1 MNFEELWRT
10 TPSPGRPFA
19 PGDAAAL
26 PPAARRYLEHAIAPA
41 TPLAAAVRLRMR
53 GEIRLRQWLPFRAEE
68 VIAWGRGMIWRA
80 SVSMHGL
87 PLRGA
92 DQWLGSEGGE
102 AGEGRAGAGAMHWRL
117 FGIVPVIRAA
127 GADITRS
134 AAGRVNSEV
143 VWLPSAL
150 VSMPARWTEAD
161 GVLHARFTAHG
172 EPADLALA
180 IAPDGRLQSLA
191 LERWGNPDGAGW
203 RSVSFGATFE
213 AERTFAGYTIPSRLR
228 AGWYF
233 GSERFAA
240 EGEFFRAELTAAE
253 FR

>member
-1 MNFEELWRT
+1 VADHT
-10 TPSPGRPFA
+10 IPGRFFT

-26 PPAARRYLEHAIAPA
+26 PLAARRYLEHAIAPA

-80 SVSMHGL
+80 SVRMHGL

-92 DQWLGSEGGE
+92 DQWLG
-102 AGEGRAGAGAMHWRL
+102 GEGREGAGTMHWRL

-143 VWLPSAL
+143 IWLPSAL
-150 VSMPARWTEAD
+150 VSMPARWSEAD
-161 GVLHARFTAHG
+161 GILHARFTAHG

-180 IAPDGRLQSLA
+180 IAPDVRLQSLA
-191 LERWGNPDGAGW
+191 LERWGNPNGAGW
-203 RSVSFGATFE
+203 RGVSFGATFE
-213 AERTFAGYTIPSRLR
+213 AERTFGGYTVPSRLR